1 MRAIKH
7 LRSSER
13 QEGLSNGFMAALV
26 AERLVGIEE
35 EGLIDR
41 SGRSGDA
48 GEVGVERGVSGVAVG
63 FPGDEDGRRE
73 IRVCVRY
80 RVPGAGN
87 GARMVEE
94 WIEW

>member
-1 MRAIKH
+1 MKAIKH

-48 GEVGVERGVSGVAVG
+48 GEVGMERRISGVEVK
-63 FPGDEDGRRE
+63 FPGGE
-73 IRVCVRY
+73 
-80 RVPGAGN
+80 AG
-87 GARMVEE
+87 GQGVG
-94 WIEW
+94 